1 MYTKIT
7 NPSIVIFDGKT
18 GELIGTATFKLTD
31 ESEKKL
37 LNLLNYNIQPSS
49 LTLLDVDL
57 YKPSPNYTPPI
68 PYSPYA
74 RKGTIHAL
82 FTDAYAGNPVPV
94 EIQLKYNARARGNTT
109 GNLFHFESVEFGDI
123 DIQSVKIIY

>member
-7 NPSIVIFDGKT
+7 NPNIVIFDGKT

-37 LNLLNYNIQPSS
+37 LNLLNYNIQPPS

-74 RKGTIHAL
+74 RKGTIYAL
-82 FTDAYAGNPVPV
+82 FTDAYTGNPVPV
-94 EIQLKYNARARGNTT
+94 EIQLKYNFLTRGNTK